1 MFEED
6 IKNADWI
13 KNEHIRNVISH
24 TLPRSFDNLINDEDP
39 KNQFEFYNFTD
50 ECDRE
55 SARAVLMGRNLRKYI
70 EISKGQPMIEVDQ
83 SSLVNPLV
91 ESKDDLRNAVQA
103 AAKTSFVKSENIKQK
118 TDSLSFRTLSKSFVG
133 DKNETKNNQKTKKL
147 IEVKDEIAT
156 AVFLIS
162 LMVQMKIEQDP
173 AEDLMFSM
181 PTNILSKGENVG
193 KLQIGMSFE
202 MDSEENRLISDN
214 PSVKL

>member
-1 MFEED
+1 
-6 IKNADWI
+6 
-13 KNEHIRNVISH
+13 
-24 TLPRSFDNLINDEDP
+24 
-39 KNQFEFYNFTD
+39 
-50 ECDRE
+50 
-55 SARAVLMGRNLRKYI
+55 
-70 EISKGQPMIEVDQ
+70 MIEVDQ

-118 TDSLSFRTLSKSFVG
+118 TGSLSFRTLSKSFVG